1 MSYDNVMNGYD
12 VTAEQGERMIAAA
25 LGQTFVP
32 PAPYNNVANRTH
44 MTAEQGERLIEA
56 IEQGGGG
63 TTNYNNLNNK
73 PSINGVTLTGN
84 KTTQELNITASGA
97 EVYDDYE
104 DAVTAINAWAA
115 DHRGVG
121 DNVYIRTANVPD
133 LWVSGVWETSAP
145 YTYTTDAAIIAALEA
160 DGYVQFGY
168 YKLSALET
176 QKVNVPT
183 INVDDVQVQQLDLHS
198 ATLTLYEVGST
209 TPVSYKIYAE
219 EA

>member
-1 MSYDNVMNGYD
+1 MNGYNA
-12 VTAEQGERMIAAA
+12 TAEQGERMIAAA
-25 LGQTFVP
+25 LGQSNP
-32 PAPYNNVANRTH
+32 PGPYNNVTRH
-44 MTAEQGERLIEA
+44 IPMTAEQGERLIEA
-56 IEQGGGG
+56 LENGGGGG
-63 TTNYNNLNNK
+63 TTNYNNLSNK
-73 PSINGVTLTGN
+73 PQINGVTLQGN

-115 DHRGVG
+115 DHRGIG
-121 DNVYIRTANVPD
+121 DNVYVRTSNVPD
-133 LWVSGVWETSAP
+133 LWVSGVEETSVP
-145 YTYTTDAAIIAALEA
+145 YTYTTDAAIVAALEA
-160 DGYVQFGY
+160 DGYVQMGY

-183 INVDDVQVQQLDLHS
+183 INVDDTQVQQLDLYS

-209 TPVSYKIYAE
+209 TPTSYKIYAE

>member
-1 MSYDNVMNGYD
+1 MSLPDPHSEVSEYLAYLTGTRPTYPAAPHSEISEYLAYLCENG
-12 VTAEQGERMIAAA
+12 G
-25 LGQTFVP
+25 
-32 PAPYNNVANRTH
+32 
-44 MTAEQGERLIEA
+44 
-56 IEQGGGG
+56 GGGG
-63 TTNYNNLNNK
+63 TTNYNNLTNR

-84 KTTQELNITASGA
+84 KTTQELLITASGA

-115 DHRGVG
+115 DNRGVG

-133 LWVSGVWETSAP
+133 LWVSGVEETSVP
-145 YTYTTDAAIIAALEA
+145 YTYTTDGAIVAALEA
-160 DGYVQFGY
+160 DGYVQMGY

-183 INVDDVQVQQLDLHS
+183 INVDDVQVQLLNLYS

-219 EA
+219 EE